1 MAKNNAVQIKHT
13 KKGMKKLL
21 RNLYL
26 LLMKYVSVGI
36 HKADNKTTSE
46 AKQKKVFN
54 TGKNEFNKWVCYSL
68 LWVTFVFNLFVLAT
82 AIVFLICYF

>member
-26 LLMKYVSVGI
+26 LQMNYVSVGI
-36 HKADNKTTSE
+36 HKSDNKTTSGE
-46 AKQKKVFN
+46 KQKK
-54 TGKNEFNKWVCYSL
+54 EFKIKIPQGYEIDKEKSA
-68 LWVTFVFNLFVLAT
+68 F
-82 AIVFLICYF
+82 